1 MTIKIRFCILKTKMG
16 VKLLNKLKYILDI
29 GSSSLRLIATT
40 KYAGKQRIIA
50 EETLLYDGYMDGD
63 FLSPEELADDFATLV
78 EKMSQKTKKPINSIV
93 VGVPSDFCVCV
104 CKRISRKFVN
114 AKKITE
120 QDLVNLYHTNAN
132 FGASEEYSLISY
144 SPMQCV
150 LDDDFKT
157 LSPVGRKTSSL
168 TLDASYILAKNSF
181 IKLVKEKFDV
191 LNIRNIEYLPIAL
204 GQAMMCEPVRDDK
217 KPIAIVDVGHITTSV
232 CVYKGEGLALLS
244 SFAMGGGHISSDL
257 MQVLSLGFK
266 NAELIKR
273 KVILTVE
280 SSKNEYYEVC
290 SKGNLIKAP
299 INMTNQVVKS
309 RIEMIAKVIADILAI
324 DEVFKDI
331 DIYLTGD
338 GIANFK
344 GVKNILKDATGL
356 NVYDYKIPFDNS
368 KDKYQ
373 TSKIGLATLA
383 DIMV

>member
-1 MTIKIRFCILKTKMG
+1 MTIKLIFCILVQKVG

-29 GSSSLRLIATT
+29 GSSSLRLLATT
-40 KYAGKQRIIA
+40 KHAGKQRIIA
-50 EETLLYDGYMDGD
+50 EESVLYDGYMDGE
-63 FLSPEELADDFATLV
+63 FLSSDDLVDNFATLIQS
-78 EKMSQKTKKPINSIV
+78 MNQKTKKQINSV
-93 VGVPSDFCVCV
+93 VIGVPSDFCVCV

-120 QDLVNLYHTNAN
+120 QDLVNLYQTNAN
-132 FGASEEYSLISY
+132 FGSSEEYSLISY

-168 TLDASYILAKNSF
+168 VLDASYVLSKNSF
-181 IKLVKEKFDV
+181 IDLMRETFEKLKIHNVEF
-191 LNIRNIEYLPIAL
+191 ISTAL
-204 GQAMMCEPVRDDK
+204 GQAMACETIKDDQ

-244 SFAMGGGHISSDL
+244 SFAMGGGHVSSDI
-257 MQVLSLGFK
+257 MQILNLGFK

-273 KVILTVE
+273 KVILTIE
-280 SSKNEYYEVC
+280 SNKNEYYEVC

-299 INMTNQVVKS
+299 INITNQVVKS
-309 RIEMIAKVIADILAI
+309 RIEMIAKVVADILSI
-324 DEVFKDI
+324 DDIFKNI

-356 NVYDYKIPFDNS
+356 NVYDFKIPFDNS
-368 KDKYQ
+368 KDKFQ
-373 TSKIGLATLA
+373 TSKIGLIKLTEM
-383 DIMV
+383 MV

>member
-1 MTIKIRFCILKTKMG
+1 MTIKLIFCILVQKVG

-29 GSSSLRLIATT
+29 GSSSLRLLATT
-40 KYAGKQRIIA
+40 KHAGKQRIIA
-50 EETLLYDGYMDGD
+50 EESVLYDGYMDGE
-63 FLSPEELADDFATLV
+63 FLSSDDLVDNFATLIQN
-78 EKMSQKTKKPINSIV
+78 MNQKTKKQINSVII
-93 VGVPSDFCVCV
+93 GVPSDFCVCV

-120 QDLVNLYHTNAN
+120 QDLVNLYQTNAN
-132 FGASEEYSLISY
+132 FGSSEEYSLISY

-168 TLDASYILAKNSF
+168 VLDASYVLSKNSF
-181 IKLVKEKFDV
+181 IDLMRETFEKLKIHNVEF
-191 LNIRNIEYLPIAL
+191 ISTAL
-204 GQAMMCEPVRDDK
+204 GQAMACETIKDDQ

-244 SFAMGGGHISSDL
+244 SFAMGGGHVSSDI
-257 MQVLSLGFK
+257 MQILNLGFK

-273 KVILTVE
+273 KVILTIE
-280 SSKNEYYEVC
+280 SNKNEYYEVC

-299 INMTNQVVKS
+299 INITNQVVKS
-309 RIEMIAKVIADILAI
+309 RIEMIAKVVADILSI
-324 DEVFKDI
+324 DDIFKNI

-356 NVYDYKIPFDNS
+356 NVYDFKIPFDNS
-368 KDKYQ
+368 KDKFQ
-373 TSKIGLATLA
+373 TSKIGLIKLTEM
-383 DIMV
+383 MV